1 MAGMLPIFEDLGAE
15 VEEIQLSSLHDYS
28 ACCSIITLCEA
39 LAVHE
44 RDLRA
49 TPQKYGEIFRDRLM
63 LSSLLTGMDYVQ
75 AVRLRRQ
82 LTVEVEDMLK
92 RFDVLLT
99 AGGYAPAPKLD
110 QVSKFY
116 IIQNPLLTAPFNVT
130 GSPAICVRN
139 GFSASGLPVGAQ
151 IVGRAFDEA
160 TVLRV
165 ADAYEQATDWYKRRP
180 PI

>member
-1 MAGMLPIFEDLGAE
+1 
-15 VEEIQLSSLHDYS
+15 
-28 ACCSIITLCEA
+28 
-39 LAVHE
+39 
-44 RDLRA
+44 
-49 TPQKYGEIFRDRLM
+49 
-63 LSSLLTGMDYVQ
+63 
-75 AVRLRRQ
+75 
-82 LTVEVEDMLK
+82 MLK

-116 IIQNPLLTAPFNVT
+116 IMQNPLLTAPFDVT

>member
-1 MAGMLPIFEDLGAE
+1 M
-15 VEEIQLSSLHDYS
+15 
-28 ACCSIITLCEA
+28 LCEA

-44 RDLRA
+44 RDLKA
-49 TPQKYGEIFRDRLM
+49 TSQKYGEIFRDRLM

-99 AGGYAPAPKLD
+99 AGGYGPAPKLD
-110 QVSKFY
+110 QVSKSY
-116 IIQNPLLTAPFNVT
+116 IMQKPLLTAPFNVT

-151 IVGRAFDEA
+151 IVGRAFGEA

-165 ADAYEQATDWYKRRP
+165 ADAYEQATDWCKHRP
-180 PI
+180 LI